1 MTTQPVGDRF
11 AERQEEASIPR
22 IENPRAT
29 PISIAGLAGE
39 ADPKGQGVR
48 EPSLRTIGRT
58 IAGWII
64 ILIIVILALVSL
76 FAWFTYPRVR
86 DVAGLVEA
94 ERQLEA
100 YREYQ
105 MAWFSQI
112 KDLLQLLVVSLL
124 VPLFSTVVG
133 YIFGRQM
140 EAKS

>member
-1 MTTQPVGDRF
+1 MSTQPVGDRF
-11 AERQEEASIPR
+11 SERHEDTNVPR
-22 IENPRAT
+22 IENPRTT
-29 PISIAGLAGE
+29 PVSIAGLAGE
-39 ADPKGQGVR
+39 ADPKGLGVR

-64 ILIIVILALVSL
+64 ILITVILGLVSL
-76 FAWFTYPRVR
+76 FAWFTYPHIH
-86 DVAGLVEA
+86 DMAGITEA
-94 ERQLEA
+94 GRELES

-105 MAWFSQI
+105 MAWFGQI

-140 EAKS
+140 EARS